1 MAVMAVLLTAS
12 IGMPGDGDHAMQATR
27 LPMRITL
34 VMAMMAMMAAV
45 GSLATGSAALRL
57 GRQPGVAIAALTL
70 LLVVLLL
77 SGLSLL
83 GLMA

>member
-1 MAVMAVLLTAS
+1 MAVLLTAS

-57 GRQPGVAIAALTL
+57 GRQPGMAIVALTL

>member
-1 MAVMAVLLTAS
+1 M
-12 IGMPGDGDHAMQATR
+12 
-27 LPMRITL
+27 
-34 VMAMMAMMAAV
+34 
-45 GSLATGSAALRL
+45 RL

>member
-1 MAVMAVLLTAS
+1 
-12 IGMPGDGDHAMQATR
+12 MPGDGDHAMQVTR

-34 VMAMMAMMAAV
+34 TMATIAAV

-57 GRQPGVAIAALTL
+57 GRQPGEAIAALIL
-70 LLVVLLL
+70 LLLLLPL